1 VRATLSKN
9 DRLHLQKRIDYL
21 FAAGKSAVSY
31 PIRVVAVPAADDLL
45 DVREVEPALQT
56 LFSVAKKRFKRA
68 VQRNRHKRRM
78 REAYRLE
85 KAVADWNPSTPVWL
99 ALQYIGNEEIP
110 LPELRAAI
118 RKAVEKGLD
127 LAHESTPSRP

>member
-1 VRATLSKN
+1 MRATLSKN
-9 DRLHLQKRIDYL
+9 DRLHRQKRIDYL
-21 FAAGKSAVSY
+21 FSAGKSAVSY
-31 PIRVVAVPAADDLL
+31 PIRVVAVPAALDLL
-45 DVREVEPALQT
+45 DVEAEPALQT

-99 ALQYIGNEEIP
+99 ALQYIGTEEIP
-110 LPELRAAI
+110 LPELRTAI

>member
-1 VRATLSKN
+1 MRASLSKN
-9 DRLHLQKRIDYL
+9 DRLHRQKRIDYL
-21 FAAGKSAVSY
+21 FAAGKSSVSY

>member
-1 VRATLSKN
+1 MRASLSKN
-9 DRLHLQKRIDYL
+9 DRLHRQKRIDYL

>member
-1 VRATLSKN
+1 MRASLSKN
-9 DRLHLQKRIDYL
+9 DRLHRQKRIDYL

-45 DVREVEPALQT
+45 DAREVEPALQT
-56 LFSVAKKRFKRA
+56 LLSVAKKRFKRA

>member
-9 DRLHLQKRIDYL
+9 DRLHRQKRIDYL

-45 DVREVEPALQT
+45 DAHEPALQT

-99 ALQYIGNEEIP
+99 ALQYIGNDEIP
-110 LPELRAAI
+110 LPELRTAI

>member
-9 DRLHLQKRIDYL
+9 DRLHRQKRIDYL
-21 FAAGKSAVSY
+21 FASGKSAVSY
-31 PIRVVAVPAADDLL
+31 SIRVVAVPAAVELL
-45 DVREVEPALQT
+45 DAHEVEPALQT

-99 ALQYIGNEEIP
+99 ALQYIGDEEIP

>member
-1 VRATLSKN
+1 MRASLSKN
-9 DRLHLQKRIDYL
+9 DRLHRQKRIDYL
-21 FAAGKSAVSY
+21 FSAGKSAVSY

-45 DVREVEPALQT
+45 DAHEPALQT

-68 VQRNRHKRRM
+68 VQRNPHKRRM

-85 KAVADWNPSTPVWL
+85 KAVADWNPLTPVWL

-110 LPELRAAI
+110 LPELRTAI

>member
-1 VRATLSKN
+1 MRASLSKN
-9 DRLHLQKRIDYL
+9 DRLHRQKRIDYL

-31 PIRVVAVPAADDLL
+31 PIRVVAVPAADDLV

>member
-9 DRLHLQKRIDYL
+9 DRLHRQKRIDYL
-21 FAAGKSAVSY
+21 FSAGKSAVSY

-45 DVREVEPALQT
+45 DAREPALQT

-99 ALQYIGNEEIP
+99 ALQYIGNDEIP
-110 LPELRAAI
+110 LPELRTAI

>member
-1 VRATLSKN
+1 MRATLSKN
-9 DRLHLQKRIDYL
+9 DRLHRQKRIDYL
-21 FAAGKSAVSY
+21 FASGKSAVSY

-110 LPELRAAI
+110 LPELRTAI

>member
-1 VRATLSKN
+1 MRATLSKN
-9 DRLHLQKRIDYL
+9 DRLHRQKRIDYL
-21 FAAGKSAVSY
+21 FSTGKSAVSY

-45 DVREVEPALQT
+45 EAHEPALQT

-99 ALQYIGNEEIP
+99 ALQYIGTEEIP
-110 LPELRAAI
+110 LPELRTAI

>member
-1 VRATLSKN
+1 MRATLSKN
-9 DRLHLQKRIDYL
+9 DRLHRQKRIDFL
-21 FAAGKSAVSY
+21 FSAGKSAVSY

-45 DVREVEPALQT
+45 EAHEPALQT

-99 ALQYIGNEEIP
+99 ALQYIGTEEIP
-110 LPELRAAI
+110 LPELRTAI

>member
-1 VRATLSKN
+1 MRATLSKN
-9 DRLHLQKRIDYL
+9 DRLHRQKRIDYL
-21 FAAGKSAVSY
+21 FSAGKSAVSY

-45 DVREVEPALQT
+45 DAHEPALQT

-110 LPELRAAI
+110 LPELRSAI

>member
-9 DRLHLQKRIDYL
+9 DRLHRQKRIDYL
-21 FAAGKSAVSY
+21 FASGKSAVSY
-31 PIRVVAVPAADDLL
+31 PIRVVAVPAAVELL
-45 DVREVEPALQT
+45 DAHEVEPALQT

-99 ALQYIGNEEIP
+99 ALQYIGDEEIP

>member
-1 VRATLSKN
+1 MRATLSKN
-9 DRLHLQKRIDYL
+9 DRLHRQKRIDYL
-21 FAAGKSAVSY
+21 FASGKSAVSY

-99 ALQYIGNEEIP
+99 ALQYIGNDEIP
-110 LPELRAAI
+110 LPELRTAI

>member
-1 VRATLSKN
+1 MRATLSKN
-9 DRLHLQKRIDYL
+9 DRLHRQKRIDYL
-21 FAAGKSAVSY
+21 FSAGKSAVSY

-45 DVREVEPALQT
+45 EAHEPALQT

-85 KAVADWNPSTPVWL
+85 KAACQWNPTAPVWL
-99 ALQYIGNEEIP
+99 ALQYIGTEEIP
-110 LPELRAAI
+110 LPELRTAI

>member
-1 VRATLSKN
+1 MRASLSKN
-9 DRLHLQKRIDYL
+9 DRLHRQKRIDYL
-21 FAAGKSAVSY
+21 FAAGKSAVFY

>member
-1 VRATLSKN
+1 MRATLSKN
-9 DRLHLQKRIDYL
+9 DRLHRQKRIDYL
-21 FAAGKSAVSY
+21 FSAGKSAVSY

-45 DVREVEPALQT
+45 EAHEPAVQT

-85 KAVADWNPSTPVWL
+85 KAACQWNPTAPVWL
-99 ALQYIGNEEIP
+99 ALQYIGTEEIP
-110 LPELRAAI
+110 LPELRTAI

>member
-9 DRLHLQKRIDYL
+9 DRLHRQKRIDYL
-21 FAAGKSAVSY
+21 FSAGKSAVSY

-45 DVREVEPALQT
+45 EAHEPAVQT

-85 KAVADWNPSTPVWL
+85 KAACQWNPTAPVWL
-99 ALQYIGNEEIP
+99 ALQYIGTEEIP
-110 LPELRAAI
+110 LPELRNAI

>member
-1 VRATLSKN
+1 MRATLSKN

-110 LPELRAAI
+110 LPELRTAI

>member
-1 VRATLSKN
+1 MRATLSKN
-9 DRLHLQKRIDYL
+9 DRLHRQKRIDYL

-45 DVREVEPALQT
+45 DAREVEPALQT

-85 KAVADWNPSTPVWL
+85 KAVADWNPSTPGWL

>member
-1 VRATLSKN
+1 MRATLSKN
-9 DRLHLQKRIDYL
+9 DRLHRQKRIDYL
-21 FAAGKSAVSY
+21 FSAGKSAVSY

-45 DVREVEPALQT
+45 EAHEPAVQT

-85 KAVADWNPSTPVWL
+85 KAACQWNPTAPVWL
-99 ALQYIGNEEIP
+99 ALQYIGTEEIP
-110 LPELRAAI
+110 LPELRNAI

>member
-110 LPELRAAI
+110 LPELRTAI

>member
-1 VRATLSKN
+1 MRATLSKN
-9 DRLHLQKRIDYL
+9 DRLHRQKRIDYL
-21 FAAGKSAVSY
+21 FSAGKSAVSY

-45 DVREVEPALQT
+45 EAHEPALQT

-85 KAVADWNPSTPVWL
+85 KAACQWNPTAPVWL
-99 ALQYIGNEEIP
+99 ALQYIGTEEIP
-110 LPELRAAI
+110 LPELRNAI

>member
-1 VRATLSKN
+1 MRATLSKN

-85 KAVADWNPSTPVWL
+85 KAVADWSPSTPVWL

>member
-1 VRATLSKN
+1 MRATLSKN
-9 DRLHLQKRIDYL
+9 DRLQRQKRSDYL

-45 DVREVEPALQT
+45 DAREPALQT

-110 LPELRAAI
+110 LPELRTAI